1 MTYFNHRE
9 IKLEEA
15 IEAYLCSPEGGFIKG
30 SDKNFDARLA
40 FDTQTLLS
48 FVKSTQPK
56 AWEPIR

>member
-1 MTYFNHRE
+1 MSQFNHRE

-40 FDTQTLLS
+40 LDPQTLLS

-56 AWEPIR
+56 A